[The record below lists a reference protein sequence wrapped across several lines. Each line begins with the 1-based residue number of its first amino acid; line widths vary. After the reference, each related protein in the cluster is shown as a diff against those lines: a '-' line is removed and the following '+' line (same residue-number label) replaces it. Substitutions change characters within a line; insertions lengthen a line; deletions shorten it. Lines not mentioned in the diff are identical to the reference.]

1 MARCEPQRSTHGD
14 VEAAR
19 VAARQAATISTEQ
32 LRAAGLGPGAVKLR
46 VRGGRLHRV
55 HRGVYVVG
63 VRRLTPRGRLWAAV
77 LACGGPERAAI
88 SHRSALGV
96 YELLDDIGPVDV
108 TVVGTN
114 RSVPGIRVHRSQT
127 LVFERDTL
135 RQPDGLR
142 ITTVMRALHDASTT
156 LSDKDLR
163 RACHEADHRNLLDP
177 DGVVA
182 GRRLRAV
189 LERLADTGP
198 QLTRSE
204 LEERFLSLAE
214 RAGLPPPLVNHRL
227 LGYTVD
233 FFWPDARLVVETD
246 GLRTHLRPATF
257 EDDRERDARLHVAG
271 YAVVRFTWRQLT
283 ERPDYV
289 VATLLGAYRAA
300 ASAARRPGP
309 PAPAP

>member
-1 MARCEPQRSTHGD
+1 MHDSRAQLDTHGD
-14 VEAAR
+14 PAVAR
-19 VAARQAATISTEQ
+19 VAAAQAAVVSVDQ
-32 LRAAGLGPGAVKLR
+32 LHAAGLGRGAIAHR
-46 VRGGRLHRV
+46 VRRGRLHRV

-77 LACGGPERAAI
+77 LACGGPERGAI

-96 YELLDDIGPVDV
+96 YELLDDLGPVDV
-108 TVVGTN
+108 TVVGES

-142 ITTVMRALHDASTT
+142 VTTVARSLQDFSATAS
-156 LSDKDLR
+156 DRDLR

-177 DGVVA
+177 DAIVA
-182 GRRLRAV
+182 GPRLRAV
-189 LERLADTGP
+189 LDRLAGTGP

-214 RAGLPPPLVNHRL
+214 RAGLPAPLVNHRL

-289 VATLLGAYRAA
+289 VATLVAAYRGG
-300 ASAARRPGP
+300 R
-309 PAPAP
+309 